1 MDMATAKTKNMKEK
15 CLIDAITSEGYEAQR
30 FQQAYAAQRKVI
42 AETAMI
48 ELKLF
53 ENRHNDT
60 VIKSEFQNKT
70 SEELKEA
77 LQTEYDTA
85 EAEKKESRK
94 TEEEPETMEKE
105 RRLRREM
112 VKAETR
118 AMEEDQK
125 RRRKLAQTNLFCLL
139 PFLSFNKF
147 LDCITEINGH
157 DYREKLGNFTKLYKF
172 LDREGLGL
180 KKPNIRFE
188 RATEYLDPSELI
200 DVIVSSPKADRWSAR
215 FAVGMKPI
223 PNASNSRMQP
233 EEK

>member
-85 EAEKKESRK
+85 
-94 TEEEPETMEKE
+94 
-105 RRLRREM
+105 
-112 VKAETR
+112 
-118 AMEEDQK
+118 
-125 RRRKLAQTNLFCLL
+125 
-139 PFLSFNKF
+139 
-147 LDCITEINGH
+147 INGH